1 MHDSQMRKQY
11 YFRTSSRGLL
21 SWDVDRLIHLSHDLP
36 RRMVPLSA
44 IRELDEAF
52 FEDVEQPTWRQMLEH
67 MRLIEEADLSFPII
81 MSGWSGHGWHAPC
94 CKAALQGR
102 IEIEAVQFVEDPA
115 EDHVGRGPDEL
126 PY

>member
-1 MHDSQMRKQY
+1 
-11 YFRTSSRGLL
+11 
-21 SWDVDRLIHLSHDLP
+21 
-36 RRMVPLSA
+36 
-44 IRELDEAF
+44 
-52 FEDVEQPTWRQMLEH
+52 MLEH

-81 MSGWSGHGWHAPC
+81 MSAAGAVMDGMHRVAT
-94 CKAALQGR
+94 AALQGR